1 MQLTKKHIF
10 NIDNVFAT
18 ILVIMILKYF
28 PIFFNIDMFDP
39 IQNTFE
45 DMQITDLVFSQV
57 KDYSDVMIDSN
68 IVIIN
73 NGHLDRQHIAEMIYM
88 INAYEPKL
96 IAIDAFFRAEKGPE
110 QDEPLKDAFSEVKN
124 LILVN
129 ELTDTNGD
137 SEFDSLKTSNPMFNQ
152 YAKNGYANVFIADG
166 DFKTVRLIK
175 PFTKVNDKVIPS
187 ISSKVVEI
195 YDKKKY
201 ERYKA
206 RDNELE
212 VINYKRNID
221 KYLTFNHSAIL
232 NNEIDLE
239 FLKDKIVLIGYLGP
253 DLNKISTED
262 IFYTPMNK
270 NYSGKTNPDM
280 YGVVIHANVISMI
293 LEEDYIYRTP
303 DYLAFILMILVV
315 YINMILF
322 NYWRRSEELLIWYQ
336 PYTIILVLG
345 ELIGFSFV
353 MVLLMHWFKIELR
366 FAASFLAITVTVL
379 SYELFTD
386 SLKPLVMGYVKTYQ
400 FNKERKNN
408 LKENSGTERVSNQEI
423 FDNLEKESK
432 KVDEESIIDENEI
445 IEAELRNIKNDN
457 IEDEIID
464 SIKIEDEITSL
475 EIDDIVEVDVLDED
489 VVVDKAENEVGVD
502 EFLDIEIEEIP
513 EKDVESDKEDE
524 DAK

>member
-1 MQLTKKHIF
+1 MQLKMKHIF

-18 ILVIMILKYF
+18 ILVIVILKFF
-28 PIFFNIDMFDP
+28 PVFFNIDMFDP

-57 KDYSDVMIDSN
+57 KDYSDVGIDSN

-73 NGHLDRQHIAEMIYM
+73 NGHLDRMNIAELIYK
-88 INAYEPKL
+88 INEKEPKL
-96 IAIDAFFRAEKGPE
+96 IALDAFFRAEKGPE
-110 QDEPLKDAFSEVKN
+110 QDEPLKDAFSEVDN

-129 ELTDTNGD
+129 ELTDTNDD

-152 YAKNGYANVFIADG
+152 YAMNGYANVYIADG
-166 DFKTVRLIK
+166 DFKTVRQIK
-175 PFTKVNDKVIPS
+175 PFTKVNDKIIPS

-195 YDKKKY
+195 YDKDKF
-201 ERYKA
+201 ERYKN
-206 RDNELE
+206 RNNELE

-221 KYLTFNHSAIL
+221 KYLTYNYSEIL
-232 NNEIDLE
+232 NEEIDYE
-239 FLKDKIVLIGYLGP
+239 HFKGKIVLIGYLGP
-253 DLNKISTED
+253 ELGKISTED

-293 LEEDYIYRTP
+293 LEEDYIYRTS
-303 DYLAFILMILVV
+303 DALAFVLMILVV

-322 NYWRRSEELLIWYQ
+322 NYWRRNEELLIWYQ
-336 PYTIILVLG
+336 PYTILLILG
-345 ELIGFSFV
+345 ELIGFSFL

-366 FAASFLAITVTVL
+366 FAASFFAITVTVL

-386 SLKPLVMGYVKTYQ
+386 SLKPLVMGYVKRYQ

-408 LKENSGTERVSNQEI
+408 IKENNGEERISNDEL
-423 FDNLEKESK
+423 FKNLENERKNSTEDK
-432 KVDEESIIDENEI
+432 IEEIELENIEKVDKIENESLEDENIEEIENETDEDTKDETDKKSYNDENE
-445 IEAELRNIKNDN
+445 L
-457 IEDEIID
+457 ED
-464 SIKIEDEITSL
+464 K
-475 EIDDIVEVDVLDED
+475 
-489 VVVDKAENEVGVD
+489 
-502 EFLDIEIEEIP
+502 
-513 EKDVESDKEDE
+513 